1 MISTYLFVDRKY
13 TVSNNVLHS
22 QPTARP
28 SGSHAARLR
37 GVLCQMTTDSVTP
50 QEAREELYDC
60 IRGEGSFE
68 SKARAALKVG
78 TRFLDADSGYLAR
91 VDTET
96 EHWELLVSAESVD
109 GEPLTDQGLD
119 FEMSYCRRTVGADAG
134 QIALHDATAQ
144 GWADDP
150 AFQEQ
155 GFHCY
160 HGTTLIVDGEPY
172 GTVCFV
178 AEGPREEFSDC
189 ECLFAELIARLL
201 ERELERQQ
209 HETELTR
216 QANLATVLNRVL
228 RHNLRNKLSVIRG
241 YTQLLADSVDDAAAA
256 PTDDATAAPTDAATA
271 APTDDAT
278 AVSANPAADS
288 AVGET
293 ALDTIDSLIEL
304 SEKARKLDHIIGA
317 DTDPETA
324 DLSALAESVAG
335 TVACQYPAATIQIDA
350 EESVTGQVLPSI
362 ERALTE
368 LVENAAKHGGEAP
381 SVRIAVEAAGNDI
394 EIRIADDGPGI
405 AAHEVSVLE
414 NGAESPLTHGSGLG
428 LWLAHWIVS
437 SHGGS
442 IEATVSDA
450 GTTMT
455 VRLQETLDQPTT
467 DGAADLTRTADQYQ
481 AVFEESSDAM
491 VIVDTEGR
499 IIEANPAA
507 IDVYGIESQQL
518 LGRSIAEFLPEE
530 FDFEAAWRRFQTRD
544 SKHDTVTIVG
554 GDGVERRVEYTGT
567 TDIIPGHH
575 LIVSRELSK
584 RSVEERRVS

>member
-1 MISTYLFVDRKY
+1 M
-13 TVSNNVLHS
+13 
-22 QPTARP
+22 TAN
-28 SGSHAARLR
+28 
-37 GVLCQMTTDSVTP
+37 SVTA
-50 QEAREELYDC
+50 QEAREELYDS

-68 SKARAALKVG
+68 SKARQALEVG

-91 VDTET
+91 VDTER
-96 EHWELLVSAESVD
+96 EHWELLVSTEPVD

-119 FEMSYCRRTVGADAG
+119 FEMTYCRRTVGSDKG
-134 QIALHDATAQ
+134 QIALHDAPNQ

-155 GFHCY
+155 GLHCY

-178 AEGPREEFSDC
+178 AEDPREEFSDC

-241 YTQLLADSVDDAAAA
+241 YTQLLADAVDDAAAA
-256 PTDDATAAPTDAATA
+256 TPTDDAATA
-271 APTDDAT
+271 P
-278 AVSANPAADS
+278 ANPAADS

-304 SEKARKLDHIIGA
+304 SEKARKLDHIIGE

-335 TVACQYPAATIQIDA
+335 TVACRYPEATIEVDTEA
-350 EESVTGQVLPSI
+350 SVTGQVFPSI

-368 LVENAAKHGGEAP
+368 LVENAAKHGGETP
-381 SVRIAVEAAGNDI
+381 SIRMGVEAVSNDI
-394 EIRIADDGPGI
+394 EIEIIDDGPGI
-405 AAHEVSVLE
+405 ATHEVSVLE
-414 NGAESPLTHGSGLG
+414 NGAESPLIHGSGLG
-428 LWLAHWIVS
+428 LWLAHWIVT

-442 IEATVSDA
+442 IEATVSEA

-455 VRLQETLDQPTT
+455 VRLPETLDQPADDQKT
-467 DGAADLTRTADQYQ
+467 DISRAADQYQ
-481 AVFEESSDAM
+481 AAFEEASDAM
-491 VIVDTEGR
+491 VIVDTKGR

-507 IDVYGIESQQL
+507 AGVFGIEGQQL
-518 LGRSIAEFLPEE
+518 LGRSLAEFLPED
-530 FDFEAAWRRFQTRD
+530 FDFEAVWTRFQNRD
-544 SKHDTVTIVG
+544 TEHDTVTIVG
-554 GDGVERRVEYTGT
+554 SDGVDRRVEYTGT
-567 TDIIPGHH
+567 TDIVPGHY
-575 LIVSRELSK
+575 LIVGRDISEGVDTNLRGES
-584 RSVEERRVS
+584 